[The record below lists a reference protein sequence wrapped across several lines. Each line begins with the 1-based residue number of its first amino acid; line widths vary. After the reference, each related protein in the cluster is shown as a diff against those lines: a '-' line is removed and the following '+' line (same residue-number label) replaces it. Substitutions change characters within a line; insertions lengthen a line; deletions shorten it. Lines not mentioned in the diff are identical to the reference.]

1 MKVLNILLGGGV
13 GGIETL
19 CKDIAKKATFENG
32 FYFILSEG
40 MIYEEIKN
48 EGLTVYSFD
57 KYLNPKVSL
66 ERILALRECAKNYDL
81 IVVHHNSLLTHL
93 YYSVL
98 KLLLPRKK
106 YIFVAHS
113 CFEEK
118 EYYNYK
124 TWVKRFLRKMFLKIA
139 LGVSN
144 KIIFVSN
151 AGKKSYLEN
160 FHIPEDKVDVV
171 YNGVDVEKL
180 KKKKKYNNCSA
191 KKDFYRITYIGR
203 LVEVKGVQLLIEA
216 VSQLVNEGYSL
227 YVEIIG
233 DGEYRSILEQK
244 VKEYQLENNIKFE
257 GVQRD
262 ISKFLENSDI
272 FVYPSIW
279 EEVFGISIVE
289 AMAYEVPC
297 IANQVGGIPEII
309 IDQYNGFISN
319 SKTGKSIAEA
329 MKKLISVYEAES
341 IDVIKQNCR
350 RTALRFDINKTIQN
364 LTICYEQLLKN
375 DKER

>member
-19 CKDIAKKATFENG
+19 CKDIAKKATFENS
-32 FYFILSEG
+32 FYFIRSEG
-40 MIYEEIKN
+40 IIYQEIKN
-48 EGLTVYSFD
+48 EGVTVYSFD
-57 KYLNPKVSL
+57 KYSGSEISL

-81 IVVHHNSLLTHL
+81 IVVHHNSLLTHF

-106 YIFVAHS
+106 YVFVAHS

-124 TWVKRFLRKMFLKIA
+124 TWEKRLLRKMFLKTS

-151 AGKKSYLEN
+151 AGKKSYLSNFNIREN
-160 FHIPEDKVDVV
+160 KVDVI

-180 KKKKKYNNCSA
+180 KKKKKYTNDSF
-191 KKDFYRITYIGR
+191 KKKFYKITYIGR

-216 VSQLVNEGYSL
+216 VSQLVNEGYPL
-227 YVEIIG
+227 YVEIVG
-233 DGEYRSILEQK
+233 DGEYRSTLEQK
-244 VKEYQLENNIKFE
+244 VKEYQLERNIKFK
-257 GVQRD
+257 GIQRD
-262 ISKFLENSDI
+262 VSKFLENSDI
-272 FVYPSIW
+272 FIYPSIW

-289 AMAYEVPC
+289 AMAYEIPC
-297 IANQVGGIPEII
+297 IANRVGGIPEIV

-319 SKTGKSIAEA
+319 RKTGESIAEA
-329 MKKLISVYEAES
+329 IKKLISAYETEG
-341 IDVIKQNCR
+341 INVIKQNCR
-350 RTALRFDINKTIQN
+350 KTALRFDINRTIEN

-375 DKER
+375 NKER

>member
-40 MIYEEIKN
+40 TIYEEMKN
-48 EGLTVYSFD
+48 EGVTVYSFD

-66 ERILALRECAKNYDL
+66 QRILALRECAKNYDL
-81 IVVHHNSLLTHL
+81 IVVHHNSLLTHC

-106 YIFVAHS
+106 YIFMAHS

-118 EYYNYK
+118 EYYNHK
-124 TWVKRFLRKMFLKIA
+124 TWVKRFSRKMFLKIA

-144 KIIFVSN
+144 KVIFVSN

-160 FHIPEDKVDVV
+160 FRILEDKVDVV
-171 YNGVDVEKL
+171 YNGIDVEKL
-180 KKKKKYNNCSA
+180 KKKKIYNNCNV

-203 LVEVKGVQLLIEA
+203 LVEVKGVHLLIEA

-233 DGEYRSILEQK
+233 DGEWRSILEQK

-262 ISKFLENSDI
+262 ISKFLEKTDI
-272 FVYPSIW
+272 FVYPSIC

-289 AMAYEVPC
+289 AMAYEIPC
-297 IANQVGGIPEII
+297 IVNQVGGIPEIVV
-309 IDQYNGFISN
+309 DQYNGFITE

-329 MKKLISVYEAES
+329 IKKIINLYESEK
-341 IDVIKQNCR
+341 IDIIRKNCR
-350 RTALRFDINKTIQN
+350 NTALNFDINKTIQN
-364 LTICYEQLLKN
+364 LSSCYGQLLKD
-375 DKER
+375 DKEH